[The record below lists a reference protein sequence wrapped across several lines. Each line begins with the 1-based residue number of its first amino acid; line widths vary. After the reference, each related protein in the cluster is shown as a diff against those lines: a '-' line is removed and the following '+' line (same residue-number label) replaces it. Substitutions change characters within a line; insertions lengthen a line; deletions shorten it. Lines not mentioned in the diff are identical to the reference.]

1 FLHFFMYLF
10 TKTVFSSCPNEA
22 YCRYMTILGL
32 FTLFVQIFVAFML
45 LKEWKKTK
53 SSYAR
58 FLAVVRTF
66 HIFMN
71 LLCFVIGE
79 IRTLL
84 PRKTIICY
92 GIIRYLGDYGCSIS
106 LSLIILLILFELFA
120 VVYAFNGQ
128 YNIMCRKVG
137 FYDNTLI
144 QNINFIIF
152 IINSS
157 VAFFILNF
165 SLLSREEGINLWYTS
180 DKTMKL
186 YLKEYHAIITYGGA
200 KDYLLFIFILFV
212 AFPIIASGIHYF
224 IIIKTMIKFICQLQE
239 HNKQTSIKN
248 DYVIELKN
256 HIANALLPFIF
267 LFWPFLYCVV
277 VLIFF
282 YDEKYYW
289 FTEPTTNTITFFV
302 IIYALV
308 SALYVLFF
316 KYRSIKRKKRT
327 KAGRKTII

>member
-1 FLHFFMYLF
+1 MYLF

-128 YNIMCRKVG
+128 YNIMCRK
-137 FYDNTLI
+137 
-144 QNINFIIF
+144 
-152 IINSS
+152 
-157 VAFFILNF
+157 
-165 SLLSREEGINLWYTS
+165 
-180 DKTMKL
+180 
-186 YLKEYHAIITYGGA
+186 GGRN
-200 KDYLLFIFILFV
+200 KFMV
-212 AFPIIASGIHYF
+212 YF
-224 IIIKTMIKFICQLQE
+224 
-239 HNKQTSIKN
+239 
-248 DYVIELKN
+248 
-256 HIANALLPFIF
+256 
-267 LFWPFLYCVV
+267 
-277 VLIFF
+277 
-282 YDEKYYW
+282 
-289 FTEPTTNTITFFV
+289 
-302 IIYALV
+302 
-308 SALYVLFF
+308 
-316 KYRSIKRKKRT
+316 
-327 KAGRKTII
+327 